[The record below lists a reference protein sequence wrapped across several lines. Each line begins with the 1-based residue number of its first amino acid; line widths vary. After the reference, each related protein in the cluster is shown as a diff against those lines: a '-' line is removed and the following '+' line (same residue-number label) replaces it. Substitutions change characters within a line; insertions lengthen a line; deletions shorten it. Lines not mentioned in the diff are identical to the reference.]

1 MLGKRQKPASSDGRR
16 GSRLRTES
24 VSRMSSCGKMRTPT
38 YRFRRLLQRP
48 NGGLANCV
56 CDATELGR
64 LDAGAATPNKYLS
77 KMALAQLRGI
87 TRALTRCGGARW
99 VLCLTM
105 PFAMGSPIGRP
116 DGDLPPRGA
125 QLGELGDERSPKI
138 LSPPRR
144 LPSPRQAGRRQGEN
158 GASKKEENEPPPLLS
173 GSLVLSRS
181 PPPHCGKTR
190 AISPHIII
198 IAGDAAGPFE

>member
-105 PFAMGSPIGRP
+105 PFATGSPMGRP

-144 LPSPRQAGRRQGEN
+144 LPSPRQLRQAGRGKMERR
-158 GASKKEENEPPPLLS
+158 KKRKSRRLS
-173 GSLVLSRS
+173 SLVLS
-181 PPPHCGKTR
+181 
-190 AISPHIII
+190 
-198 IAGDAAGPFE
+198 AASLRQNACDITSYNHNCW